1 MHRHESGLD
10 ALRRALAAVLLD
22 SVITPQAA
30 LAAGPGRAPSY
41 DGPRRA
47 GWLYSQVTD
56 AAKTSHGVRGVG
68 QAPDPDHD
76 LAASSAVDEA
86 EQQRLIALVELA
98 RGGDKEAFGLL
109 YDHYHTSV
117 YRFIYYRVG
126 GVQLAEDLTG
136 ETFFRALRSMNGFR
150 WQGRDFG
157 AWLMTIA
164 RNLTADH
171 FKSGRTR
178 LEQTTEDMSTL
189 DSTTEGPETSVL
201 EALTNDALLGAMRQL
216 PQDQQDCLVLRF
228 LQGKS
233 LAETAEALERSPGA
247 IKQLQ
252 LRAVRNLAAL
262 VPEGLR

>member
-1 MHRHESGLD
+1 VHRHQTGLD
-10 ALRRALAAVLLD
+10 ALHRALAEVLLPPVL
-22 SVITPQAA
+22 SPQTA
-30 LAAGPGRAPSY
+30 LAAGLVPVRSY
-41 DGPRRA
+41 DGSRGA
-47 GWLYSQVTD
+47 GWLLSQVTD
-56 AAKTSHGVRGVG
+56 AANPGSGVRGG
-68 QAPDPDHD
+68 GHAPDSDHG

-109 YDHYHTSV
+109 YDHYQTSV

-178 LEQTTEDMSTL
+178 F
-189 DSTTEGPETSVL
+189 ETSVL
-201 EALTNDALLGAMRQL
+201 DTLTNDALLGAVRQL